1 MSESDNSNPAFAAG
15 QIDRYQKENEGNTLI
30 VTGRKKTILLASLF
44 TNFFVLLGLY
54 CGVISVL
61 LPNHVAQIDPAN
73 KANNLAIVM
82 TSALLFTIF
91 AQPIAGALSDRCR
104 SGWGRRSPW
113 IVGGAL
119 IGGLAI
125 FGISMMTTIAG
136 IAVFWLMAA
145 VSLNCMNGPLATVV
159 ADRFRPENRGVASGF
174 VGAGSTAGGT
184 VGIILAG
191 YLAWNLQ
198 LGYLVFGLAIAACCV
213 AFVLINR
220 EPSTRSLAVEPFQW
234 GTFFKSF
241 WVSPRQ
247 YPDFGWAFFGRFAMF
262 LGYQGV
268 VTYQLYILQDY
279 VGLSVQQSNYAIGTI
294 SVITLATLLFSG
306 LVSGWLSD
314 KLKRRKIFV
323 FASSVLMAI
332 GLAVPLVMPTLN
344 GMYIYAA
351 ILGLGY
357 GAYTSIDMA
366 LMTEV
371 LPAGGQQAGKDMG
384 ILTIAT
390 VLPQSFSPILSAWLL
405 ATFNNDYSYL
415 FIAAMIAVF
424 ASSFFVLPIKSV
436 K

>member
-1 MSESDNSNPAFAAG
+1 MSDNINSLPGGKVDDRSQTTSPANN
-15 QIDRYQKENEGNTLI
+15 IM
-30 VTGRKKTILLASLF
+30 VTGRKKNILLASLF
-44 TNFFVLLGLY
+44 TNFFVLLALY

-61 LPNHVAQIDPAN
+61 LPNHVAQIDPEN

-104 SGWGRRSPW
+104 STWGRRSPF

-125 FGISMMTTIAG
+125 FGISMTTTIAG

-159 ADRFRPENRGVASGF
+159 ADRFLPENRGIASGF

-198 LGYLVFGLAIAACCV
+198 LGYLVFALAIAACCV

-220 EPSTRSLAVEPFQW
+220 EPSTRAMEVEPFRW
-234 GTFFKSF
+234 GAFFKNF
-241 WVSPRQ
+241 WVSPRE
-247 YPDFGWAFFGRFAMF
+247 YPDFGWAFFGRFAMY

-268 VTYQLYILQDY
+268 VTYQLYILQDFI
-279 VGLSVQQSNYAIGTI
+279 GLSVEDSNYAIGTI
-294 SVITLATLLFSG
+294 SVITLVTLLFSG
-306 LVSGWLSD
+306 LVSGIISD
-314 KLKRRKIFV
+314 KLQRRKIFV
-323 FASSVLMAI
+323 FLSTLLMAA
-332 GLAVPLVMPTLN
+332 GLCVPLFMPTLT

-351 ILGLGY
+351 IMGLGY

-366 LMTEV
+366 LMTQV
-371 LPAGGQQAGKDMG
+371 LPGGGKQAGKDMG

-405 ATFNNDYSYL
+405 ATFNNDYSSL
-415 FIAAMIAVF
+415 FIAAIVFVF

>member
-1 MSESDNSNPAFAAG
+1 MSDNSNAIAPLDASNK
-15 QIDRYQKENEGNTLI
+15 YNKNTVENTLT
-30 VTGRKKTILLASLF
+30 VTGTKKRILLVSLF
-44 TNFFVLLGLY
+44 TNFFVLLALY

-61 LPNHVAQIDPAN
+61 LPNHIAQIDPAN

-82 TSALLFTIF
+82 TTALLFTIL

-104 SGWGRRSPW
+104 STWGRRSPW

-119 IGGLAI
+119 LGGLAI
-125 FGISMMTTIAG
+125 FGISMATTVAG
-136 IAVFWLMAA
+136 IAAFWLMAA

-159 ADRFRPENRGVASGF
+159 ADRFRPENRGIASGF

-198 LGYLVFGLAIAACCV
+198 LGYLVFGLAIAACCL

-220 EPSTRSLAVEPFQW
+220 EPSARTLPTEPFQW

-241 WVSPRQ
+241 WVSPRE
-247 YPDFGWAFFGRFAMF
+247 YPDFGWAFFGRFTMY

-279 VGLSVQQSNYAIGTI
+279 IGLSVQESNYAIGTI
-294 SVITLATLLFSG
+294 SVITLVTLLFSG
-306 LVSGWLSD
+306 LISGVLSD
-314 KLKRRKIFV
+314 RWQRRKIFV
-323 FASSVLMAI
+323 FASSVLMAA
-332 GLAVPLVMPTLN
+332 GLMLPLIMPTLT

-366 LMTEV
+366 LMTQV
-371 LPAGGQQAGKDMG
+371 LPGGGKQAGKDMG

-405 ATFNNDYSYL
+405 SAFDNNYSSL
-415 FIAAMIAVF
+415 FIAAIIFVF

>member
-1 MSESDNSNPAFAAG
+1 MSDNINSLPDCKIDDKSQSTPPANS
-15 QIDRYQKENEGNTLI
+15 IM
-30 VTGRKKTILLASLF
+30 VTGRKKNILLASLF
-44 TNFFVLLGLY
+44 TNFFVLLALY

-82 TSALLFTIF
+82 TTALLFTIF

-104 SGWGRRSPW
+104 STWGRRSPF

-119 IGGLAI
+119 LGGLAI
-125 FGISMMTTIAG
+125 FGISMTTTIAG
-136 IAVFWLMAA
+136 IAVFWLMAS

-159 ADRFRPENRGVASGF
+159 ADRFLPQNRGIASGF

-198 LGYLVFGLAIAACCV
+198 LGYLVFALAIAACCV

-220 EPSTRSLAVEPFQW
+220 EPSTRAMEVEPFRW
-234 GTFFKSF
+234 GAFFKNF
-241 WVSPRQ
+241 WVSPRE
-247 YPDFGWAFFGRFAMF
+247 YPDFGWAFFGRFAMY

-268 VTYQLYILQDY
+268 VTYQLYILQDFI
-279 VGLSVQQSNYAIGTI
+279 GLSVEDSNYAIGTI
-294 SVITLATLLFSG
+294 SVITLVTLLFSG
-306 LVSGWLSD
+306 LVSGIISD
-314 KLKRRKIFV
+314 KLQRRKIFV
-323 FASSVLMAI
+323 FLSTLLMAA
-332 GLAVPLVMPTLN
+332 GLCIPLFMPTLT

-351 ILGLGY
+351 IMGLGY

-366 LMTEV
+366 LMTQV
-371 LPAGGQQAGKDMG
+371 LPGGGKQAGKDMG

-405 ATFNNDYSYL
+405 ATFNNDYSSL
-415 FIAAMIAVF
+415 FIAAIVFVF

>member
-1 MSESDNSNPAFAAG
+1 MSDNCNVLYPTKSKIELDVDAKNNGLA
-15 QIDRYQKENEGNTLI
+15 
-30 VTGRKKTILLASLF
+30 VTGKKKKILLASLF
-44 TNFFVLLGLY
+44 TNFFVLLALY

-61 LPNHVAQIDPAN
+61 LPNHIAQIDPVN
-73 KANNLAIVM
+73 KANNLALVM

-104 SGWGRRSPW
+104 SSWGRRSPW
-113 IVGGAL
+113 IIGGAL
-119 IGGLAI
+119 LGGLAI
-125 FGISMMTTIAG
+125 FGISLTTTVAG

-159 ADRFRPENRGVASGF
+159 ADRFLPENRGVASGF

-191 YLAWNLQ
+191 YLSYNLQ
-198 LGYLVFGLAIAACCV
+198 LGYLVFALAIVACCI
-213 AFVLINR
+213 AFVLLNR
-220 EPSTRSLAVEPFQW
+220 EPSTQSLNVEPFKW
-234 GTFFKSF
+234 GVFFKSF
-241 WVSPRQ
+241 WVSPREH
-247 YPDFGWAFFGRFAMF
+247 PDFAWAFAGRFAMF

-279 VGLSVQQSNYAIGTI
+279 IGLSVEQSNYAIGTI
-294 SVITLATLLFSG
+294 SVITLVTLLISG
-306 LVSGWLSD
+306 LVSGFLSD
-314 KLKRRKIFV
+314 KLQRRKIFV
-323 FASSVLMAI
+323 FVASILMAI
-332 GLAVPLVMPTLN
+332 GLLIPVLMPTLT

-371 LPAGGQQAGKDMG
+371 LPGGGKQAGKDMG

-405 ATFNNDYSYL
+405 SMFSNDYSSL
-415 FIAAMIAVF
+415 FIAAIIFVF

>member
-1 MSESDNSNPAFAAG
+1 M
-15 QIDRYQKENEGNTLI
+15 
-30 VTGRKKTILLASLF
+30 
-44 TNFFVLLGLY
+44 
-54 CGVISVL
+54 L
-61 LPNHVAQIDPAN
+61 LPNHIAQIDPAN

-82 TSALLFTIF
+82 TTALLFTIL

-104 SGWGRRSPW
+104 STWGRRSPW

-119 IGGLAI
+119 LGGLAI
-125 FGISMMTTIAG
+125 FGISMATTVAG
-136 IAVFWLMAA
+136 IAAFWLMAA
-145 VSLNCMNGPLATVV
+145 VLLNCMNGPLATVV
-159 ADRFRPENRGVASGF
+159 ADRFRPENRGIASGF

-198 LGYLVFGLAIAACCV
+198 LGYLVFGLAIAACCL

-220 EPSTRSLAVEPFQW
+220 EPSARTLPTEPFQW

-241 WVSPRQ
+241 WVSPRE
-247 YPDFGWAFFGRFAMF
+247 YPDFGWAFFGRFTMY

-279 VGLSVQQSNYAIGTI
+279 IGLSVQESNYAIGTI
-294 SVITLATLLFSG
+294 SVITLVTLLFSG
-306 LVSGWLSD
+306 LISGVLSD
-314 KLKRRKIFV
+314 RWQRRKIFV
-323 FASSVLMAI
+323 FASSVLMAA
-332 GLAVPLVMPTLN
+332 GLMLPLIMPTLT

-366 LMTEV
+366 LMTQV
-371 LPAGGQQAGKDMG
+371 LPGGGKQAGKDMG

-405 ATFNNDYSYL
+405 SAFDNNYSSL
-415 FIAAMIAVF
+415 FIAAIIFVF

>member
-1 MSESDNSNPAFAAG
+1 MSDNINSLPAGKVDDKPDSVSSANNN
-15 QIDRYQKENEGNTLI
+15 R
-30 VTGRKKTILLASLF
+30 VTGRKKNILLASLF
-44 TNFFVLLGLY
+44 TNFFVLLALY

-104 SGWGRRSPW
+104 STWGRRSPF

-125 FGISMMTTIAG
+125 FGISMTTTIAG

-145 VSLNCMNGPLATVV
+145 VSLNCMNGPLATVI
-159 ADRFRPENRGVASGF
+159 ADRFLPENRGIASGF

-198 LGYLVFGLAIAACCV
+198 LGYLVFALAIAACCV

-220 EPSTRSLAVEPFQW
+220 EPSTRNMEVEPFRW
-234 GTFFKSF
+234 GSFFKNF
-241 WVSPRQ
+241 WVSPRK
-247 YPDFGWAFFGRFAMF
+247 YPDFGWAFFGRFAMY

-268 VTYQLYILQDY
+268 VTYQLYILQDFI
-279 VGLSVQQSNYAIGTI
+279 GLSVEESNYAIGTI
-294 SVITLATLLFSG
+294 SVITLVTLLFSG
-306 LVSGWLSD
+306 LVSGVLSD
-314 KLKRRKIFV
+314 KLQRRKIFV
-323 FASSVLMAI
+323 FLSTLLMAA
-332 GLAVPLVMPTLN
+332 GLCVPLFMPTLT

-351 ILGLGY
+351 IMGLGY

-366 LMTEV
+366 LMTQV
-371 LPAGGQQAGKDMG
+371 LPGGGKQAGKDMG

-405 ATFNNDYSYL
+405 ATFNNDYSSL
-415 FIAAMIAVF
+415 FIAAIVFVF

>member
-1 MSESDNSNPAFAAG
+1 MSESTNSLPTVDNSKDYSP
-15 QIDRYQKENEGNTLI
+15 NEKYAKSLM
-30 VTGRKKTILLASLF
+30 VTGKRKWVLLTSLF
-44 TNFFVLLGLY
+44 GNFFVLLALY
-54 CGVISVL
+54 NGVISVL
-61 LPNHVAQIDPAN
+61 LPNHVAAIDPAN

-91 AQPIAGALSDRCR
+91 AQPIAGALSDRTR
-104 SGWGRRSPW
+104 SRWGRRSPW

-119 IGGLAI
+119 IGGLSI
-125 FGISMMTTIAG
+125 FGISMMTTVAG
-136 IAVFWLMAA
+136 IAVFWLMAS
-145 VSLNCMNGPLATVV
+145 VSLNCMNGPLATVIP
-159 ADRFRPENRGVASGF
+159 DRFLPENRGIASGF

-198 LGYLVFGLAIAACCV
+198 LGYLVFALAIIACCF
-213 AFVLINR
+213 AFVLINK
-220 EPSTRSLAVEPFQW
+220 ELPSKDIQIEPFSW
-234 GTFFKSF
+234 KNFFKSF
-241 WVSPRQ
+241 WVSPRK
-247 YPDFGWAFFGRFAMF
+247 YPDFGWAFLGRFMMF

-279 VGLSVQQSNYAIGTI
+279 IGLNVQESNYAIGTI

-306 LVSGWLSD
+306 LISGFLSD
-314 KLKRRKIFV
+314 KLQRRKIFV
-323 FASSVLMAI
+323 FLSSILMAI
-332 GLAVPLVMPTLN
+332 GLIIPLLMPNLM

-366 LMTEV
+366 LMTQV
-371 LPAGGQQAGKDMG
+371 LPGGGKQAGKDMG

-405 ATFNNDYSYL
+405 STFNNDYSSL
-415 FIAAMIAVF
+415 FIAAIIFVF

-436 K
+436 R

>member
-1 MSESDNSNPAFAAG
+1 MSDNSNAIAPLDASNK
-15 QIDRYQKENEGNTLI
+15 YNKNTVENTLA
-30 VTGRKKTILLASLF
+30 VTGTKKRILLVSLF
-44 TNFFVLLGLY
+44 TNFFVLLALY

-61 LPNHVAQIDPAN
+61 LPNHIAQIDPAN

-82 TSALLFTIF
+82 TTALLFTIL

-104 SGWGRRSPW
+104 STWGRRSPW

-119 IGGLAI
+119 LGGLAI
-125 FGISMMTTIAG
+125 FGISMATTVAG
-136 IAVFWLMAA
+136 IAAFWLMAA

-159 ADRFRPENRGVASGF
+159 ADRFRPENRGIASGF

-198 LGYLVFGLAIAACCV
+198 LGYLVFGLAIAACCL

-220 EPSTRSLAVEPFQW
+220 EPSARTLPTEPFQW

-241 WVSPRQ
+241 WVSPRE
-247 YPDFGWAFFGRFAMF
+247 YPDFGWAFFGRFTMY

-279 VGLSVQQSNYAIGTI
+279 IGLSVQESNYAIGTI
-294 SVITLATLLFSG
+294 SVITLVTLLFSG
-306 LVSGWLSD
+306 LISGVLSD
-314 KLKRRKIFV
+314 RWQRRKIFV
-323 FASSVLMAI
+323 FASSVLMAA
-332 GLAVPLVMPTLN
+332 GLMLPLIMPTLT

-366 LMTEV
+366 LMTQV
-371 LPAGGQQAGKDMG
+371 LPGGGKQAGKDMG

-405 ATFNNDYSYL
+405 SAFDNNYSSL
-415 FIAAMIAVF
+415 FIAAIIFVF

>member
-1 MSESDNSNPAFAAG
+1 MSDNINSLPVG
-15 QIDRYQKENEGNTLI
+15 KVDDKPDSVSSENNNR
-30 VTGRKKTILLASLF
+30 VTGRKKNILLASLF
-44 TNFFVLLGLY
+44 TNFFVLLALY

-104 SGWGRRSPW
+104 STWGRRSPF

-125 FGISMMTTIAG
+125 FGISMTTTIAG

-145 VSLNCMNGPLATVV
+145 VSLNCMNGPLATVI
-159 ADRFRPENRGVASGF
+159 ADRFLPENRGIASGF

-198 LGYLVFGLAIAACCV
+198 LGYLVFALAIAACCV

-220 EPSTRSLAVEPFQW
+220 EPSTRNMEVEPFRW
-234 GTFFKSF
+234 GSFFKNF
-241 WVSPRQ
+241 WVSPRK
-247 YPDFGWAFFGRFAMF
+247 YPDFGWAFFGRFAMY

-268 VTYQLYILQDY
+268 VTYQLYILQDFI
-279 VGLSVQQSNYAIGTI
+279 GLSVEESNYAIGTI
-294 SVITLATLLFSG
+294 SVITLVTLLFSG
-306 LVSGWLSD
+306 LVSGVLSD
-314 KLKRRKIFV
+314 KLQRRKIFV
-323 FASSVLMAI
+323 FLSTLLMAA
-332 GLAVPLVMPTLN
+332 GLCVPLFMPTLT

-351 ILGLGY
+351 IMGLGY

-366 LMTEV
+366 LMTQV
-371 LPAGGQQAGKDMG
+371 LPGGGKQAGKDMG

-405 ATFNNDYSYL
+405 ATFNNDYSSL
-415 FIAAMIAVF
+415 FIAAIVFVF

>member
-1 MSESDNSNPAFAAG
+1 MSDNINSLPDSKIDDKSQSTPPANS
-15 QIDRYQKENEGNTLI
+15 IM
-30 VTGRKKTILLASLF
+30 VTGRKKNILLASLF
-44 TNFFVLLGLY
+44 TNFFVLLALY

-82 TSALLFTIF
+82 TTALLFTIF

-104 SGWGRRSPW
+104 STWGRRSPF

-119 IGGLAI
+119 LGGLAI
-125 FGISMMTTIAG
+125 FGISMTTTIAG
-136 IAVFWLMAA
+136 IAVFWLMAS

-159 ADRFRPENRGVASGF
+159 ADRFLPQNRGIASGF

-198 LGYLVFGLAIAACCV
+198 LGYLVFALAIAACCV

-220 EPSTRSLAVEPFQW
+220 EPSTRAMEVEPFRW
-234 GTFFKSF
+234 GAFFKNF
-241 WVSPRQ
+241 WVSPRE
-247 YPDFGWAFFGRFAMF
+247 YPDFGWAFFGRFAMY

-268 VTYQLYILQDY
+268 VTYQLYILQDFI
-279 VGLSVQQSNYAIGTI
+279 GLSVEDSNYAIGTI
-294 SVITLATLLFSG
+294 SVITLVTLLFSG
-306 LVSGWLSD
+306 LVSGIISD
-314 KLKRRKIFV
+314 KLQRRKIFV
-323 FASSVLMAI
+323 FLSTLLMAA
-332 GLAVPLVMPTLN
+332 GLCIPLFMPTLT

-351 ILGLGY
+351 IMGLGY

-366 LMTEV
+366 LMTQV
-371 LPAGGQQAGKDMG
+371 LPGGGKQAGKDMG

-405 ATFNNDYSYL
+405 ATFNNDYSSL
-415 FIAAMIAVF
+415 FIAAIVFVF

>member
-1 MSESDNSNPAFAAG
+1 MSDNSNAIAPLDASNK
-15 QIDRYQKENEGNTLI
+15 YNKNTVENTLT
-30 VTGRKKTILLASLF
+30 VTGTKKRILLVSLF
-44 TNFFVLLGLY
+44 TNFFVLLALY

-61 LPNHVAQIDPAN
+61 LPNHIAQIDPAN

-82 TSALLFTIF
+82 TTALLFTIL

-104 SGWGRRSPW
+104 STWGRRSPW

-119 IGGLAI
+119 LGGLAI
-125 FGISMMTTIAG
+125 FGISMATTVAG
-136 IAVFWLMAA
+136 IAAFWLMAA
-145 VSLNCMNGPLATVV
+145 VLLNCMNGPLATVV
-159 ADRFRPENRGVASGF
+159 ADRFRPENRGIASGF

-198 LGYLVFGLAIAACCV
+198 LGYLVFGLAIAACCL

-220 EPSTRSLAVEPFQW
+220 EPSARTLPTEPFQW

-241 WVSPRQ
+241 WVSPRE
-247 YPDFGWAFFGRFAMF
+247 YPDFGWAFFGRFTMY

-279 VGLSVQQSNYAIGTI
+279 IGLSVQESNYAIGTI
-294 SVITLATLLFSG
+294 SVITLVTLLFSG
-306 LVSGWLSD
+306 LISGVLSD
-314 KLKRRKIFV
+314 RWQRRKIFV
-323 FASSVLMAI
+323 FASSVLMAA
-332 GLAVPLVMPTLN
+332 GLMLPLIMPTLT

-366 LMTEV
+366 LMTQV
-371 LPAGGQQAGKDMG
+371 LPGGGKQAGKDMG

-405 ATFNNDYSYL
+405 SAFDNNYSSL
-415 FIAAMIAVF
+415 FIAAIIFVF

>member
-1 MSESDNSNPAFAAG
+1 MSDNSNALHPTTAG
-15 QIDRYQKENEGNTLI
+15 SQFRDKTSENTLL
-30 VTGRKKTILLASLF
+30 VSGRKKKILLASLF
-44 TNFFVLLGLY
+44 TNFFVLLALY

-61 LPNHVAQIDPAN
+61 LPNHIAQIDPAN

-104 SGWGRRSPW
+104 STWGRRSPW

-125 FGISMMTTIAG
+125 FGISMVTTVAG

-159 ADRFRPENRGVASGF
+159 ADRFRPENRGIASGF

-184 VGIILAG
+184 VGIIVAG

-198 LGYLVFGLAIAACCV
+198 LGYLVFGLAIIACCV

-220 EPSTRSLAVEPFQW
+220 EPSTRTLEVESFKW

-279 VGLSVQQSNYAIGTI
+279 IGLSVKDSNYAIGTI
-294 SVITLATLLFSG
+294 SIITLVTLLFSG
-306 LVSGWLSD
+306 LVSGYLSD
-314 KLKRRKIFV
+314 KYQRRKIFV
-323 FASSVLMAI
+323 FASSILMAI
-332 GLAVPLVMPTLN
+332 GLMIPLFVPTLN
-344 GMYIYAA
+344 GMYYYAA

-366 LMTEV
+366 LMTQV
-371 LPAGGQQAGKDMG
+371 LPGGGKQAGKDMG

-405 ATFNNDYSYL
+405 SVFNNDYSTL
-415 FIAAMIAVF
+415 FIAAIIFVF

>member
-1 MSESDNSNPAFAAG
+1 MSDNSRTIYPANPTG
-15 QIDRYQKENEGNTLI
+15 QSDASNVDHALT
-30 VTGRKKTILLASLF
+30 VTSGKKRLLLASLF
-44 TNFFVLLGLY
+44 TNFFVLLALY

-61 LPNHVAQIDPAN
+61 LPKHIAQIDPAN

-104 SGWGRRSPW
+104 STWGRRSPW
-113 IVGGAL
+113 IVGVAL
-119 IGGLAI
+119 IGGPAI
-125 FGISMMTTIAG
+125 FGISMMTTVAG

-159 ADRFRPENRGVASGF
+159 ADRFLPENRGIASGF
-174 VGAGSTAGGT
+174 VGAGFTAGGT
-184 VGIILAG
+184 VGIIVAG

-198 LGYLVFGLAIAACCV
+198 LGYLVFGLAIAACCL
-213 AFVLINR
+213 AFVLLNR
-220 EPSTRSLAVEPFQW
+220 EPSTRSLAVEPFKW
-234 GTFFKSF
+234 GRFFKSF

-279 VGLSVQQSNYAIGTI
+279 IGLSVAQSNHDIGTI

-306 LVSGWLSD
+306 LVSGYLSD
-314 KLKRRKIFV
+314 KLQRRKIFV

-332 GLAVPLVMPTLN
+332 GLIIPLFMPTLT
-344 GMYIYAA
+344 GMYLYAA
-351 ILGLGY
+351 VLGLGY
-357 GAYTSIDMA
+357 GVYTSIDMA
-366 LMTEV
+366 LMTQV
-371 LPAGGQQAGKDMG
+371 LPGGGKQAGKDMG

-405 ATFNNDYSYL
+405 AEFNNDYSSL
-415 FIAAMIAVF
+415 FIAAIIFVF
-424 ASSFFVLPIKSV
+424 ASSFFVLTIKSV

>member
-1 MSESDNSNPAFAAG
+1 MSDNINSLPAGKVDDKPDSVSSENSN
-15 QIDRYQKENEGNTLI
+15 R
-30 VTGRKKTILLASLF
+30 VTGRKKNILLASLF
-44 TNFFVLLGLY
+44 TNFFVLLALY

-104 SGWGRRSPW
+104 STWGRRSPF

-125 FGISMMTTIAG
+125 FGISMTTTIAG

-145 VSLNCMNGPLATVV
+145 VSLNCMNGPLATVI
-159 ADRFRPENRGVASGF
+159 ADRFLPENRGIASGF

-198 LGYLVFGLAIAACCV
+198 LGYLVFALAIAACCV

-220 EPSTRSLAVEPFQW
+220 EPSTRNMEVEPFRW
-234 GTFFKSF
+234 GSFFKNF
-241 WVSPRQ
+241 WVSPRK
-247 YPDFGWAFFGRFAMF
+247 YPDFGWAFFGRFAMY

-268 VTYQLYILQDY
+268 VTYQLYILQDFI
-279 VGLSVQQSNYAIGTI
+279 GLSVEESNYAIGTI
-294 SVITLATLLFSG
+294 SVITLVTLLFSG
-306 LVSGWLSD
+306 LVSGVLSD
-314 KLKRRKIFV
+314 KLQRRKIFV
-323 FASSVLMAI
+323 FLSTLLMAA
-332 GLAVPLVMPTLN
+332 GLCVPLFMPTLT

-351 ILGLGY
+351 IMGLGY

-366 LMTEV
+366 LMTQV
-371 LPAGGQQAGKDMG
+371 LPGGGKQAGKDMG

-405 ATFNNDYSYL
+405 ATFNNDYSSL
-415 FIAAMIAVF
+415 FIAAIVFVF

>member
-1 MSESDNSNPAFAAG
+1 MSDNSNTIFSTSPSDHITDTS
-15 QIDRYQKENEGNTLI
+15 QGNSLT

-61 LPNHVAQIDPAN
+61 LPNHIAQIDPAN

-82 TSALLFTIF
+82 TFALLFTIF

-104 SGWGRRSPW
+104 STWGRRSPW

-159 ADRFRPENRGVASGF
+159 ADRFLPENRGIASGF

-198 LGYLVFGLAIAACCV
+198 LGYLVFALAIAACCI

-220 EPSTRSLAVEPFQW
+220 EPSTRTVHVEPFHW

-241 WVSPRQ
+241 WVSPRV

-279 VGLSVQQSNYAIGTI
+279 IGLSVKDSNHAIGTI
-294 SVITLATLLFSG
+294 SVITLITLLISG
-306 LVSGWLSD
+306 LFSGWLSD
-314 KLKRRKIFV
+314 KLQRRKIFV
-323 FASSVLMAI
+323 FASSILMAV
-332 GLAVPLVMPTLN
+332 GLLIPLLMPTLQ

-366 LMTEV
+366 LMTQV
-371 LPAGGQQAGKDMG
+371 LPGGGKQAGKDMG

-405 ATFNNDYSYL
+405 ATFNNDYSTL
-415 FIAAMIAVF
+415 FIAAIIFVF

>member
-1 MSESDNSNPAFAAG
+1 MSDNINSLPAG
-15 QIDRYQKENEGNTLI
+15 KVDDKPDSVSSENNNR
-30 VTGRKKTILLASLF
+30 VTGRKKNILLASLF
-44 TNFFVLLGLY
+44 TNFFVLLALY

-104 SGWGRRSPW
+104 SIWGRRSPF

-125 FGISMMTTIAG
+125 FGISMTTTIAG

-145 VSLNCMNGPLATVV
+145 VSLNCMNGPLATVI
-159 ADRFRPENRGVASGF
+159 ADRFLPENRGIASGF

-198 LGYLVFGLAIAACCV
+198 LGYLVFALAIAACCV

-220 EPSTRSLAVEPFQW
+220 EPSTRNMEVEPFRW
-234 GTFFKSF
+234 GSFFKNF
-241 WVSPRQ
+241 WVSPRK
-247 YPDFGWAFFGRFAMF
+247 YPDFGWAFFGRFAMY

-268 VTYQLYILQDY
+268 VTYQLYILQDFI
-279 VGLSVQQSNYAIGTI
+279 GLSVEESNYAIGTI
-294 SVITLATLLFSG
+294 SVITLVTLLFSG
-306 LVSGWLSD
+306 LVSGVLSD
-314 KLKRRKIFV
+314 KLQRRKIFV
-323 FASSVLMAI
+323 FLSTLLMAA
-332 GLAVPLVMPTLN
+332 GLCVPLFMPTLT

-351 ILGLGY
+351 IMGLGY

-366 LMTEV
+366 LMTQV
-371 LPAGGQQAGKDMG
+371 LPGGGKQAGKDMG

-405 ATFNNDYSYL
+405 ATFNNDYSSL
-415 FIAAMIAVF
+415 FIAAIVFVF

>member
-1 MSESDNSNPAFAAG
+1 MSDNINSLQGGTVGDKSQSAPPANS
-15 QIDRYQKENEGNTLI
+15 IM
-30 VTGRKKTILLASLF
+30 VTGRRKNILLASLF
-44 TNFFVLLGLY
+44 TNFFVLLALY

-61 LPNHVAQIDPAN
+61 LPNHVAQIDPEN

-82 TSALLFTIF
+82 TTALLFTIF

-104 SGWGRRSPW
+104 STWGRRSPF

-125 FGISMMTTIAG
+125 FGISMTTTIAG

-159 ADRFRPENRGVASGF
+159 ADRFLPENRGIASGF

-198 LGYLVFGLAIAACCV
+198 LGYLVFALAIAACCV

-220 EPSTRSLAVEPFQW
+220 EPSTRTMEVEPFRW
-234 GTFFKSF
+234 GAFFKNF

-247 YPDFGWAFFGRFAMF
+247 YPDFGWAFFGRFAMY

-279 VGLSVQQSNYAIGTI
+279 IGLSVEDSNYAIGTI
-294 SVITLATLLFSG
+294 SVITLVTLLFSG
-306 LVSGWLSD
+306 LVSGIISD
-314 KLKRRKIFV
+314 KLQRRKIFV
-323 FASSVLMAI
+323 FLSTLLMAA
-332 GLAVPLVMPTLN
+332 GLCVPLIMPTLS

-351 ILGLGY
+351 IMGLGY

-366 LMTEV
+366 LMTQV
-371 LPAGGQQAGKDMG
+371 LPGGGKQAGKDMG

-405 ATFNNDYSYL
+405 ATFSNNYSAL
-415 FIAAMIAVF
+415 FIAAIVFVF

>member
-1 MSESDNSNPAFAAG
+1 MSDNINSLPAG
-15 QIDRYQKENEGNTLI
+15 KVDDKPDSVSSENNNR
-30 VTGRKKTILLASLF
+30 VTGRKKNILLASLF
-44 TNFFVLLGLY
+44 TNFFVLLALY

-104 SGWGRRSPW
+104 STWGRRSPF

-125 FGISMMTTIAG
+125 FGISMTTTIAG

-145 VSLNCMNGPLATVV
+145 VSLNCMNGPLATVI
-159 ADRFRPENRGVASGF
+159 ADRFLPENRGIASGF

-198 LGYLVFGLAIAACCV
+198 LGYLVFALAIAACCV

-220 EPSTRSLAVEPFQW
+220 EPSTRNMEVEPFRW
-234 GTFFKSF
+234 GSFFKNF
-241 WVSPRQ
+241 WVSPRK
-247 YPDFGWAFFGRFAMF
+247 YPDFGWAFFGRFAMY

-268 VTYQLYILQDY
+268 VTYQLYILQDFI
-279 VGLSVQQSNYAIGTI
+279 GLSVEESNYAIGTI
-294 SVITLATLLFSG
+294 SVITLVTLLFSG
-306 LVSGWLSD
+306 LVSGVLSD
-314 KLKRRKIFV
+314 KLQRRKIFV
-323 FASSVLMAI
+323 FLSTLLMAA
-332 GLAVPLVMPTLN
+332 GLCVPLFMPTLT

-351 ILGLGY
+351 IMGLGY

-366 LMTEV
+366 LMTQV
-371 LPAGGQQAGKDMG
+371 LPGGGKQAGKDMG

-405 ATFNNDYSYL
+405 ATFNNDYSSL
-415 FIAAMIAVF
+415 FIAAIVFVF

>member
-1 MSESDNSNPAFAAG
+1 MSDNSHILHPTTTGNSVKDNPA
-15 QIDRYQKENEGNTLI
+15 DNTLL
-30 VTGRKKTILLASLF
+30 VTGRKKRILLASLF
-44 TNFFVLLGLY
+44 SNFFVLLALY

-61 LPNHVAQIDPAN
+61 LPNHIAQIDPAN

-104 SGWGRRSPW
+104 STWGRRSPW

-125 FGISMMTTIAG
+125 FGISMTTTVAG

-145 VSLNCMNGPLATVV
+145 ISLNCMNGPLATVV
-159 ADRFRPENRGVASGF
+159 ADRFLPENRGIASGF

-184 VGIILAG
+184 VGIIIAG

-198 LGYLVFGLAIAACCV
+198 LGYLVFGLAIVACCI

-220 EPSTRSLAVEPFQW
+220 EPSTRTLEVEPFRW
-234 GTFFKSF
+234 GTFFTSF
-241 WVSPRQ
+241 WVSPRH

-279 VGLSVQQSNYAIGTI
+279 IGLSVKDANYAIGTI
-294 SVITLATLLFSG
+294 SLITLVTLLFSG
-306 LVSGWLSD
+306 LVSGYLSD
-314 KLKRRKIFV
+314 KFQRRKIFV
-323 FASSVLMAI
+323 FASSILMAA
-332 GLAVPLVMPTLN
+332 GLVIPLLVPTLN
-344 GMYIYAA
+344 GMYYYAA

-366 LMTEV
+366 LMTQV
-371 LPAGGQQAGKDMG
+371 LPGGGKQAGKDMG

-390 VLPQSFSPILSAWLL
+390 VLPQSFSPVLSAWLL
-405 ATFNNDYSYL
+405 STFNNDYSTL
-415 FIAAMIAVF
+415 FIAAIIFVF

>member
-1 MSESDNSNPAFAAG
+1 M
-15 QIDRYQKENEGNTLI
+15 
-30 VTGRKKTILLASLF
+30 
-44 TNFFVLLGLY
+44 
-54 CGVISVL
+54 L
-61 LPNHVAQIDPAN
+61 LPNHIAQIDPAN

-82 TSALLFTIF
+82 TTALLFTIL

-104 SGWGRRSPW
+104 STWGRRSPW
-113 IVGGAL
+113 IVSGAL
-119 IGGLAI
+119 LGGLAI
-125 FGISMMTTIAG
+125 FGISMATTVAG
-136 IAVFWLMAA
+136 IAAFWLMAA

-159 ADRFRPENRGVASGF
+159 ADRFRPENRGIASGF

-198 LGYLVFGLAIAACCV
+198 LGYLVFGLAIAACCL

-220 EPSTRSLAVEPFQW
+220 EPSARTLPTEPFQW

-241 WVSPRQ
+241 WVSPRE
-247 YPDFGWAFFGRFAMF
+247 YPDFGWAFFGRFTMY

-279 VGLSVQQSNYAIGTI
+279 IGLSVQESNYAIGTI
-294 SVITLATLLFSG
+294 SVITLVTLLFSG
-306 LVSGWLSD
+306 LISGVLSD
-314 KLKRRKIFV
+314 RWQRRKIFV
-323 FASSVLMAI
+323 FASSVLMAA
-332 GLAVPLVMPTLN
+332 GLMLPLIMPTLT

-366 LMTEV
+366 LMTQV
-371 LPAGGQQAGKDMG
+371 LPGGGKQAGKDMG

-405 ATFNNDYSYL
+405 SAFDNNYSSL
-415 FIAAMIAVF
+415 FIAAIIFVF

>member
-1 MSESDNSNPAFAAG
+1 MSDNINSLPDCKIDDKSQSTPPANS
-15 QIDRYQKENEGNTLI
+15 IM
-30 VTGRKKTILLASLF
+30 VTGRKKNILLASLF
-44 TNFFVLLGLY
+44 TNFFVLLALY

-82 TSALLFTIF
+82 TTALLFTIF

-104 SGWGRRSPW
+104 STWGRRSPF

-119 IGGLAI
+119 LGGLAI
-125 FGISMMTTIAG
+125 FGISMTTTIAG
-136 IAVFWLMAA
+136 IAVFWLMAS

-159 ADRFRPENRGVASGF
+159 ADRFLPQNRGIASGF

-198 LGYLVFGLAIAACCV
+198 LGYLVFALAIAACCV

-220 EPSTRSLAVEPFQW
+220 EPSTRAMEVEPFRW
-234 GTFFKSF
+234 GAFFKNF
-241 WVSPRQ
+241 WVSPRD
-247 YPDFGWAFFGRFAMF
+247 YPDFGWAFFGRFAMY

-268 VTYQLYILQDY
+268 VTYQLYILQDFI
-279 VGLSVQQSNYAIGTI
+279 GLSVEDSNYAIGTI
-294 SVITLATLLFSG
+294 SVITLVTLLFSG
-306 LVSGWLSD
+306 LVSGIISD
-314 KLKRRKIFV
+314 KLQRRKIFV
-323 FASSVLMAI
+323 FLSTLLMAA
-332 GLAVPLVMPTLN
+332 GLCIPLFMPTLT

-351 ILGLGY
+351 IMGLGY

-366 LMTEV
+366 LMTQV
-371 LPAGGQQAGKDMG
+371 LPGGGKQAGKDMG

-405 ATFNNDYSYL
+405 ATFNNDYSSL
-415 FIAAMIAVF
+415 FIAAIVFVF

>member
-1 MSESDNSNPAFAAG
+1 MSDNSNALHPTNAG
-15 QIDRYQKENEGNTLI
+15 DKFKDKASENTLH
-30 VTGRKKTILLASLF
+30 VTGRRKRILLASLF
-44 TNFFVLLGLY
+44 TNFFVLLALY

-61 LPNHVAQIDPAN
+61 LPNHIAQIDPAN

-104 SGWGRRSPW
+104 STWGRRSPW

-125 FGISMMTTIAG
+125 FGISMTTTVAG
-136 IAVFWLMAA
+136 IAAFWLMAA

-159 ADRFRPENRGVASGF
+159 ADRFLPENRGIASGF

-184 VGIILAG
+184 VGIIVAG
-191 YLAWNLQ
+191 YLAYNLQ
-198 LGYLVFGLAIAACCV
+198 LGYLVFGLAIIACCV

-220 EPSTRSLAVEPFQW
+220 EPSTRALEVEPFKW

-279 VGLSVQQSNYAIGTI
+279 IGLSVKDSNYAIGTI
-294 SVITLATLLFSG
+294 SVITLVTLLFSG
-306 LVSGWLSD
+306 LVSGYLSD
-314 KLKRRKIFV
+314 KYQRRKIFV
-323 FASSVLMAI
+323 FASSILMAI
-332 GLAVPLVMPTLN
+332 GLMIPLFVPTLN
-344 GMYIYAA
+344 GMYYFAA

-366 LMTEV
+366 LMTQV
-371 LPAGGQQAGKDMG
+371 LPGGGKQAGKDMG

-390 VLPQSFSPILSAWLL
+390 VLPQSLSPILSAWLL
-405 ATFNNDYSYL
+405 STFNNDYSTL
-415 FIAAMIAVF
+415 FIAAIIFVF
-424 ASSFFVLPIKSV
+424 ASSFFVLPIKTV

>member
-1 MSESDNSNPAFAAG
+1 MSDNSHILHPTTTGNSVKDNPA
-15 QIDRYQKENEGNTLI
+15 DNTLL
-30 VTGRKKTILLASLF
+30 VTGRKKRILLASLF
-44 TNFFVLLGLY
+44 SNFFVLLALY

-61 LPNHVAQIDPAN
+61 LPNHIAQIDPAN

-104 SGWGRRSPW
+104 STWGRRSPW

-125 FGISMMTTIAG
+125 FGISMTTTVAG

-145 VSLNCMNGPLATVV
+145 ISLNCMNGPLATVV
-159 ADRFRPENRGVASGF
+159 ADRFLPENRGIASGF

-184 VGIILAG
+184 VGIIIAG

-198 LGYLVFGLAIAACCV
+198 LGYLVFGLAIVACCT

-220 EPSTRSLAVEPFQW
+220 EPSTRTLEVEPFRW
-234 GTFFKSF
+234 GTFFTSF
-241 WVSPRQ
+241 WVSPRH

-279 VGLSVQQSNYAIGTI
+279 IGLSVKDANYAIGTI
-294 SVITLATLLFSG
+294 SLITLVTLLFSG
-306 LVSGWLSD
+306 LVSGYLSD
-314 KLKRRKIFV
+314 KFQRRKIFV
-323 FASSVLMAI
+323 FASSILMAA
-332 GLAVPLVMPTLN
+332 GLVIPLLVPTLN
-344 GMYIYAA
+344 GMYYYAA

-366 LMTEV
+366 LMTQV
-371 LPAGGQQAGKDMG
+371 LPGGGKQAGKDMG

-390 VLPQSFSPILSAWLL
+390 VLPQSFSPVLSAWLL
-405 ATFNNDYSYL
+405 STFNNDYSTL
-415 FIAAMIAVF
+415 FIAAIIFVF

>member
-1 MSESDNSNPAFAAG
+1 MSDNINSLLAG
-15 QIDRYQKENEGNTLI
+15 KVDDKPDNVSSENNNR
-30 VTGRKKTILLASLF
+30 VTGRKKNILLASLF
-44 TNFFVLLGLY
+44 TNFFVLLALY

-82 TSALLFTIF
+82 TTALLFTIF

-104 SGWGRRSPW
+104 STWGRRSPF

-119 IGGLAI
+119 LGGLAI
-125 FGISMMTTIAG
+125 FGISMTTTIAG
-136 IAVFWLMAA
+136 IAVFWLMAS

-159 ADRFRPENRGVASGF
+159 ADRFLPENRGIASGF

-198 LGYLVFGLAIAACCV
+198 LGYLVFALAIAACCV

-220 EPSTRSLAVEPFQW
+220 EPSTRAMEVEPFRW
-234 GTFFKSF
+234 GAFFKNF
-241 WVSPRQ
+241 WVSPRE
-247 YPDFGWAFFGRFAMF
+247 YPDFGWAFFGRFAMY

-268 VTYQLYILQDY
+268 VTYQLYILQDFI
-279 VGLSVQQSNYAIGTI
+279 GLSVEDSNYAIGTI
-294 SVITLATLLFSG
+294 SVITLVTLLFSG
-306 LVSGWLSD
+306 LVSGIISD
-314 KLKRRKIFV
+314 KLQRRKIFV
-323 FASSVLMAI
+323 FLSTLLMAA
-332 GLAVPLVMPTLN
+332 GLCIPLFMPTLT

-351 ILGLGY
+351 IMGLGY

-366 LMTEV
+366 LMTQV
-371 LPAGGQQAGKDMG
+371 LPGGGKQAGKDMG

-405 ATFNNDYSYL
+405 ATFNNDYSSL
-415 FIAAMIAVF
+415 FIAAIVFVF

>member
-1 MSESDNSNPAFAAG
+1 MSDNINSLPAG
-15 QIDRYQKENEGNTLI
+15 KVDDKPDSVSSENNNR
-30 VTGRKKTILLASLF
+30 VTGRKKNILLASLF
-44 TNFFVLLGLY
+44 TNFFVLLALY

-104 SGWGRRSPW
+104 STWGRRSPF

-125 FGISMMTTIAG
+125 FGISMTTTIAG

-145 VSLNCMNGPLATVV
+145 VSLNCMNGPLATVI
-159 ADRFRPENRGVASGF
+159 ADRFLPENRGIASGF

-198 LGYLVFGLAIAACCV
+198 LGYLVFALAIAACCV

-220 EPSTRSLAVEPFQW
+220 EPSTRNMEVEPFRW
-234 GTFFKSF
+234 GSFFKNF
-241 WVSPRQ
+241 WVSPRK
-247 YPDFGWAFFGRFAMF
+247 YPDFGWAFFGRFAMY

-268 VTYQLYILQDY
+268 VTYQLYILQDFI
-279 VGLSVQQSNYAIGTI
+279 GLSVEESNYAIGTI
-294 SVITLATLLFSG
+294 SVITLVTLLFSG
-306 LVSGWLSD
+306 LVSGVLSD
-314 KLKRRKIFV
+314 KLQRRKIFV
-323 FASSVLMAI
+323 FLSTLLMAA
-332 GLAVPLVMPTLN
+332 GLCVPLFMPTLT

-351 ILGLGY
+351 IMGLGY

-366 LMTEV
+366 LMTQV
-371 LPAGGQQAGKDMG
+371 LPGGGKQAGKDMG

-390 VLPQSFSPILSAWLL
+390 VLPQSFSPILSA
-405 ATFNNDYSYL
+405 
-415 FIAAMIAVF
+415 
-424 ASSFFVLPIKSV
+424 
-436 K
+436 

>member
-1 MSESDNSNPAFAAG
+1 MSDNSNALHPTPAGERYPGDAA
-15 QIDRYQKENEGNTLI
+15 ENTLV
-30 VTGRKKTILLASLF
+30 VTGAKKKVLLASLF
-44 TNFFVLLGLY
+44 TNFFVLLALY

-61 LPNHVAQIDPAN
+61 LPNHIAQIDPAN
-73 KANNLAIVM
+73 KANNLAFVM
-82 TSALLFTIF
+82 TFALLFTIF

-104 SGWGRRSPW
+104 STWGRRSPW

-125 FGISMMTTIAG
+125 FGISITTTIAG
-136 IAVFWLMAA
+136 ITAFWLMAA

-159 ADRFRPENRGVASGF
+159 ADRFLPENRGIASGF

-184 VGIILAG
+184 VGIIVAG
-191 YLAWNLQ
+191 YLAYNLQ
-198 LGYLVFGLAIAACCV
+198 LGYLVFGLAIIACCV
-213 AFVLINR
+213 AFVLLNR
-220 EPSTRSLAVEPFQW
+220 EPSTRAQVVEPFKW

-279 VGLSVQQSNYAIGTI
+279 IGLSVNDSNYAIGTI
-294 SVITLATLLFSG
+294 SVITLVTLLISG
-306 LVSGWLSD
+306 LVSGYLSD
-314 KLKRRKIFV
+314 KFQRRKIFV
-323 FASSVLMAI
+323 FASSILMAI
-332 GLAVPLVMPTLN
+332 GLTIPLLVPTLS
-344 GMYIYAA
+344 GMYYYAA

-366 LMTEV
+366 LMTQV
-371 LPAGGQQAGKDMG
+371 LPGGGKQAGKDMG

-405 ATFNNDYSYL
+405 STFNNDYSTL
-415 FIAAMIAVF
+415 FIAAIIFVF

>member
-1 MSESDNSNPAFAAG
+1 MSDNINSLPAG
-15 QIDRYQKENEGNTLI
+15 KVDDKPDSISSENNNR
-30 VTGRKKTILLASLF
+30 VTGRKKNILLASLF
-44 TNFFVLLGLY
+44 TNFFVLLALY

-104 SGWGRRSPW
+104 STWGRRSPF

-125 FGISMMTTIAG
+125 FGISMTTTIAG

-145 VSLNCMNGPLATVV
+145 VSLNCMNGPLATVI
-159 ADRFRPENRGVASGF
+159 ADRFLPENRGIASGF

-198 LGYLVFGLAIAACCV
+198 LGYLVFALAIAACCV

-220 EPSTRSLAVEPFQW
+220 EPSTRNMEVEPFRW
-234 GTFFKSF
+234 GSFFKNF
-241 WVSPRQ
+241 WVSPRK
-247 YPDFGWAFFGRFAMF
+247 YPDFGWAFFGRFAMY

-268 VTYQLYILQDY
+268 VTYQLYILQDFI
-279 VGLSVQQSNYAIGTI
+279 GLSVEESNYAIGTI
-294 SVITLATLLFSG
+294 SVITLVTLLFSG
-306 LVSGWLSD
+306 LVSGVLSD
-314 KLKRRKIFV
+314 KLQRRKIFV
-323 FASSVLMAI
+323 FLSTLLMAA
-332 GLAVPLVMPTLN
+332 GLCVPLFMPTLT

-351 ILGLGY
+351 IMGLGY

-366 LMTEV
+366 LMTQV
-371 LPAGGQQAGKDMG
+371 LPGGGKQAGKDMG

-405 ATFNNDYSYL
+405 ATFNNDYSSL
-415 FIAAMIAVF
+415 FIAAIVFVF

>member
-1 MSESDNSNPAFAAG
+1 MSDNINLLPAGKIDDNPDGESLANNN
-15 QIDRYQKENEGNTLI
+15 R
-30 VTGRKKTILLASLF
+30 VTGRKKNILLASLF
-44 TNFFVLLGLY
+44 TNFFVLLALY

-82 TSALLFTIF
+82 TTALLFTIF

-104 SGWGRRSPW
+104 STWGRRSPF

-119 IGGLAI
+119 LGGLAI
-125 FGISMMTTIAG
+125 FGISMTTTIAG

-145 VSLNCMNGPLATVV
+145 VSLNCMNGPLATVI
-159 ADRFRPENRGVASGF
+159 ADRFLPENRGIASGF

-198 LGYLVFGLAIAACCV
+198 LGYLVFALAIAACCV

-220 EPSTRSLAVEPFQW
+220 EPSTRHMEVEPFRW
-234 GTFFKSF
+234 GSFFKNF
-241 WVSPRQ
+241 WVSPRK
-247 YPDFGWAFFGRFAMF
+247 YPDFGWAFFGRFAMY

-268 VTYQLYILQDY
+268 VTYQLYILQDFI
-279 VGLSVQQSNYAIGTI
+279 GLSVEESNYAIGTI
-294 SVITLATLLFSG
+294 SVITLVTLLFSG
-306 LVSGWLSD
+306 LVSGVLSD
-314 KLKRRKIFV
+314 KLQRRKIFV
-323 FASSVLMAI
+323 FLSTLLMAA
-332 GLAVPLVMPTLN
+332 GLCVPLFMPTLT

-351 ILGLGY
+351 IMGLGY

-366 LMTEV
+366 LMTQV
-371 LPAGGQQAGKDMG
+371 LPGGGKQAGKDMG

-405 ATFNNDYSYL
+405 ATFNNDYSSL
-415 FIAAMIAVF
+415 FIAAIVFVF

>member
-1 MSESDNSNPAFAAG
+1 MSDNINDLSGGNSKAPPGAISAT
-15 QIDRYQKENEGNTLI
+15 NELM
-30 VTGRKKTILLASLF
+30 VTGKKKRLLLASLF
-44 TNFFVLLGLY
+44 TNFFVLLALY

-61 LPNHVAQIDPAN
+61 LPNHIAEIDPQN

-82 TSALLFTIF
+82 TTALLFTIF
-91 AQPIAGALSDRCR
+91 AQPVAGALSDRCR
-104 SGWGRRSPW
+104 SRWGRRSPF

-125 FGISMMTTIAG
+125 FGISMMTTVAG

-145 VSLNCMNGPLATVV
+145 ISLNCMNGPLATVV
-159 ADRFRPENRGVASGF
+159 ADRFLPENRGIASGF

-191 YLAWNLQ
+191 YLAWDLK
-198 LGYLVFGLAIAACCV
+198 LGYLVFALAIAACCV

-220 EPSTRSLAVEPFQW
+220 EPSTQDLPVEPFKW
-234 GTFFKSF
+234 GTFFRSF
-241 WVSPRQ
+241 WVSPRE
-247 YPDFGWAFFGRFAMF
+247 YPDFGWAFFGRFAMY

-279 VGLSVQQSNYAIGTI
+279 IGLSVRQSNYAIGTI
-294 SVITLATLLFSG
+294 SVITLVTLLFSG
-306 LVSGWLSD
+306 LISGVISD
-314 KLKRRKIFV
+314 KMQKRKIFV
-323 FASSVLMAI
+323 FISSILMAI
-332 GLAVPLVMPTLN
+332 GLCVPLVMPTLT

-366 LMTEV
+366 LMTQV
-371 LPAGGQQAGKDMG
+371 LPGGGKQAGKDMG

-405 ATFNNDYSYL
+405 ATFNNDYSAL
-415 FIAAMIAVF
+415 FIAAIIFVF

>member
-1 MSESDNSNPAFAAG
+1 M
-15 QIDRYQKENEGNTLI
+15 
-30 VTGRKKTILLASLF
+30 VTGRKKNILLASLF
-44 TNFFVLLGLY
+44 TNFFVLLALY

-61 LPNHVAQIDPAN
+61 LPNHVAQIDPEN

-104 SGWGRRSPW
+104 STWGRRSPF

-125 FGISMMTTIAG
+125 FGISMTTTIAG

-159 ADRFRPENRGVASGF
+159 ADRFLPENRGIASGF

-198 LGYLVFGLAIAACCV
+198 LGYLVFALAIAACCV

-220 EPSTRSLAVEPFQW
+220 EPSTRAMEVEPFRW
-234 GTFFKSF
+234 GSFFKNF
-241 WVSPRQ
+241 WVSPRE
-247 YPDFGWAFFGRFAMF
+247 YPDFGWAFFGRFAMY

-268 VTYQLYILQDY
+268 VTYQLYILQDFI
-279 VGLSVQQSNYAIGTI
+279 GLSVEDSNYAIGTI
-294 SVITLATLLFSG
+294 SVITLVTLLFSG
-306 LVSGWLSD
+306 LVSGIISD
-314 KLKRRKIFV
+314 KLQRRKIFV
-323 FASSVLMAI
+323 FLSTLLMAA
-332 GLAVPLVMPTLN
+332 GLCVPLFMPTLT

-351 ILGLGY
+351 IMGLGY

-366 LMTEV
+366 LMTQV
-371 LPAGGQQAGKDMG
+371 LPGGGKQAGKDMG

-405 ATFNNDYSYL
+405 ATFNNDYSSL
-415 FIAAMIAVF
+415 FIAAIVFVF

>member
-1 MSESDNSNPAFAAG
+1 MSDNINSLPAGKISDNPDGESLANNN
-15 QIDRYQKENEGNTLI
+15 R
-30 VTGRKKTILLASLF
+30 VTGRKKNILLASLF
-44 TNFFVLLGLY
+44 TNFFVLLALY

-82 TSALLFTIF
+82 TTALLFTIF

-104 SGWGRRSPW
+104 STWGRRSPF

-119 IGGLAI
+119 LGGLAI
-125 FGISMMTTIAG
+125 FGISMTSTIAG
-136 IAVFWLMAA
+136 IAVFWLMAS

-159 ADRFRPENRGVASGF
+159 ADRFLPENRGIASGF

-198 LGYLVFGLAIAACCV
+198 LGYLVFALAIAACCV

-220 EPSTRSLAVEPFQW
+220 EPSTRTMEVEPFRW
-234 GTFFKSF
+234 GSFFKNF
-241 WVSPRQ
+241 WVSPRE
-247 YPDFGWAFFGRFAMF
+247 YPDFGWAFFGRFAMY

-268 VTYQLYILQDY
+268 VTYQLYILQDFI
-279 VGLSVQQSNYAIGTI
+279 GLSVEESNYAIGTI
-294 SVITLATLLFSG
+294 SVITLVTLLFSG
-306 LVSGWLSD
+306 LVSGVLSD
-314 KLKRRKIFV
+314 KLQRRKIFV
-323 FASSVLMAI
+323 FLSTLLMAA
-332 GLAVPLVMPTLN
+332 GLCVPLFMPTLT

-351 ILGLGY
+351 IMGLGY

-366 LMTEV
+366 LMTQV
-371 LPAGGQQAGKDMG
+371 LPGGGKQAGKDMG

-405 ATFNNDYSYL
+405 ATFNNDYSSL
-415 FIAAMIAVF
+415 FIAAIVFVF

>member
-1 MSESDNSNPAFAAG
+1 MSDNINSLPDCKIDDKSQSTPPANS
-15 QIDRYQKENEGNTLI
+15 IM
-30 VTGRKKTILLASLF
+30 VTGRKKNILLASLF
-44 TNFFVLLGLY
+44 TNFFVLLALY

-82 TSALLFTIF
+82 TTALLFTIF

-104 SGWGRRSPW
+104 STWGRRSPF

-119 IGGLAI
+119 LGGLAI
-125 FGISMMTTIAG
+125 FGISMTTTIAG
-136 IAVFWLMAA
+136 IAVFWLMAS

-159 ADRFRPENRGVASGF
+159 ADRFLPQNRGIASGF

-198 LGYLVFGLAIAACCV
+198 LGYLVFALAIAACCV

-220 EPSTRSLAVEPFQW
+220 EPSTRAMEVEPFRW
-234 GTFFKSF
+234 GAFFKNF
-241 WVSPRQ
+241 WVSPRE
-247 YPDFGWAFFGRFAMF
+247 YPDFGWAFFGRFAMY

-268 VTYQLYILQDY
+268 VTYQLYILQDFI
-279 VGLSVQQSNYAIGTI
+279 GLSVEDSNYAIGTI
-294 SVITLATLLFSG
+294 SVITLVTLLFSG
-306 LVSGWLSD
+306 LLSGIISD
-314 KLKRRKIFV
+314 KLQRRKIFV
-323 FASSVLMAI
+323 FLSTLLMAA
-332 GLAVPLVMPTLN
+332 GLCIPLFMPTLT

-351 ILGLGY
+351 IMGLGY

-366 LMTEV
+366 LMTQV
-371 LPAGGQQAGKDMG
+371 LPGGGKQAGKDMG

-405 ATFNNDYSYL
+405 ATFNNDYSSL
-415 FIAAMIAVF
+415 FIAAIVFVF

>member
-1 MSESDNSNPAFAAG
+1 MSDNSNAISPPDIKNNCRG
-15 QIDRYQKENEGNTLI
+15 DTTENRMM
-30 VTGRKKTILLASLF
+30 VTGTKKRVLLASLF
-44 TNFFVLLGLY
+44 TNFFVLLALY

-61 LPNHVAQIDPAN
+61 LPNHIAQIDPAN

-82 TSALLFTIF
+82 TTALLFTIF

-104 SGWGRRSPW
+104 STWGRRSPW

-119 IGGLAI
+119 LGGLAI
-125 FGISMMTTIAG
+125 FGISMATTVAG
-136 IAVFWLMAA
+136 IAAFWLMAA

-159 ADRFRPENRGVASGF
+159 ADRFLPENRGIASGF

-198 LGYLVFGLAIAACCV
+198 LGYLVFGLAIAACCI

-220 EPSTRSLAVEPFQW
+220 EPSARTLPVEPFHW

-241 WVSPRQ
+241 WVSPRE
-247 YPDFGWAFFGRFAMF
+247 YPDFGWAFFGRFTMY

-279 VGLSVQQSNYAIGTI
+279 IGLSVQESNYAIGTI
-294 SVITLATLLFSG
+294 SVITLVTLLFSG
-306 LVSGWLSD
+306 LVSGILSD
-314 KLKRRKIFV
+314 KWQRRKIFV
-323 FASSVLMAI
+323 FASSVLMAV
-332 GLAVPLVMPTLN
+332 GLLLPLIMPTLT

-366 LMTEV
+366 LMTQV
-371 LPAGGQQAGKDMG
+371 LPGGGKQAGKDMG

-405 ATFNNDYSYL
+405 STFDNNYSAL
-415 FIAAMIAVF
+415 FIAAIIFVF